1 MLPTPGPAL
10 GLCMRG
16 QRPLRRTMH
25 QRSGSSLFDTPDLVT
40 MKSGS
45 IHWRRRRKQQEHGQG
60 EQVGLGARVDGM
72 DEGCPVGA
80 K

>member
-1 MLPTPGPAL
+1 MANARCQEPCISEAA
-10 GLCMRG
+10 
-16 QRPLRRTMH
+16 PL
-25 QRSGSSLFDTPDLVT
+25 LFDTPDLVT

-72 DEGCPVGA
+72 DEGCLVGA